1 MNKKIEDNESAAQR
15 DFAKLLDESMQAI
28 EDSLNNNVIIQ
39 LRTIDKN
46 MKDVQF

>member
-1 MNKKIEDNESAAQR
+1 MNKKIEDNDSQAQK

-46 MKDVQF
+46 MKEL